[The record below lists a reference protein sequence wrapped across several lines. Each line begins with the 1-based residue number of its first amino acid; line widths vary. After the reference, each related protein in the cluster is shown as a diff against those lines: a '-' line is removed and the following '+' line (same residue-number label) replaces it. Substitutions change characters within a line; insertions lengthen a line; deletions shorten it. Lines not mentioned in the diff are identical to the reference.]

1 MKPLTFA
8 EVLIESRSISIE
20 IARLQEDLRQ
30 CKDANRWTIL
40 MQLYYARRQ
49 YSDIELQQ
57 DSILDRWTNSFDTR
71 RKNNG
76 L

>member
-8 EVLIESRSISIE
+8 EVLVESRSIGLKIV
-20 IARLQEDLRQ
+20 RLQEDLRQ

-40 MQLYYARRQ
+40 MQLYYARRR

-57 DSILDRWTNSFDTR
+57 DSILNRWTNSFDTR